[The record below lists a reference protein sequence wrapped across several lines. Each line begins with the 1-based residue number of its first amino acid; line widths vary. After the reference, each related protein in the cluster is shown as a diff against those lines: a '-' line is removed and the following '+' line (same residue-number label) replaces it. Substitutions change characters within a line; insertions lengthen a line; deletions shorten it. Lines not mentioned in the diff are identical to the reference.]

1 MSFSGWIMA
10 RSGGAQLRI
19 LHVTD
24 RYSGGVGRAIDRI
37 TELVPEAEHHLLST
51 GIESIDGRGVYRTA
65 AQLPDGM
72 SARVRAVRQVID
84 DVAPD
89 VVHAHSSWAGLYTR
103 LRRLPVPVVYQPHCY
118 YFERADLSA
127 PVRSAVRVLERALA
141 ANGSVVAAVSRRE
154 ESLALSMG
162 VRDVVRI
169 PNAPSS
175 AAVREAGARSGAPAG
190 DRSTVTMVGRVV
202 AQKDPRFFAETARY
216 AYRSGLGLSF
226 RWLGDGDK
234 ALVRELRD
242 AGVEVTGWLTADD
255 VMRELV
261 ASDVYLH
268 CAAYEGFPISVLD
281 AARVGLPTV
290 VRRIPAFE
298 GTGLTTARTPAEA
311 AFAAHAAVA
320 DTEQRLRMIASGDRL
335 VGEMDESALHD
346 GVVEAYAKATGG
358 ALVP

>member
-1 MSFSGWIMA
+1 
-10 RSGGAQLRI
+10 LRI

-37 TELVPEAEHHLLST
+37 TELVPEAEHHLLSS
-51 GIESIDGRGVYRTA
+51 GIESTDGRGVYRTTA
-65 AQLPDGM
+65 RLPDGM
-72 SARVRAVRQVID
+72 SARVQAVRQVID
-84 DVAPD
+84 ELVPD

-103 LRRLPVPVVYQPHCY
+103 VRRLPVPVVYQPHCY
-118 YFERADLSA
+118 YFERADLPA
-127 PVRSAVRVLERALA
+127 PMRGVVRALERALA
-141 ANGSVVAAVSRRE
+141 ANGSVVAAVSPHE
-154 ESLALSMG
+154 ENLARTMG

-190 DRSTVTMVGRVV
+190 DRRTVTMVGRVA
-202 AQKDPRFFAETARY
+202 AQKDPRFFAETARF

-226 RWLGDGDK
+226 RWLGDGDEG
-234 ALVRELRD
+234 LVRELRY

-255 VMRELV
+255 VMRQMV

-268 CAAYEGFPISVLD
+268 CASYEGFPISVLD

-298 GTGLTTARTPAEA
+298 GTRLTTVRTPAEA

-320 DTEQRLRMIASGDRL
+320 DSAQRLRMIASGDRL